1 MAEVSVG
8 VGLSLSVAV
17 ADLKGALAA
26 ASRVVERRTT
36 IPILSHIKLVAEGDR
51 LSIVATDLDLELRTV
66 IPAEITTP
74 GTTTLPAILVNDIAK
89 KIGDGERLTIAPGEG
104 GQFRLTAGRSK
115 WQVQALPADDFPD
128 LFAGD
133 LPIRFALA
141 PAAIKEIAD
150 RLSFAISSEETRYY
164 LNGIYLHATIIDG
177 APKLR
182 AVATD
187 GHRLSRMTLDQPE
200 GAAAMPGIIVPRKA
214 VAELAKLA
222 EAYGK
227 EGGAAAAIEVSE
239 TKIRV
244 AFGDTA
250 LTSKLIDGTY
260 PDYARVVPASA
271 EHTVALPRAAFLE
284 AVDRVMT
291 VSSERGRAV
300 KFAFGSDVVGD
311 VMTLTCV
318 NPDAGRGEEELGNI
332 EITGAPPE
340 CGFNARYVLDCL
352 QALASDRI
360 VLGLNSEGG
369 PARLHAPD
377 KADELLVVLMP
388 MRV

>member
-1 MAEVSVG
+1 MSSVSVG

-36 IPILSHIKLVAEGDR
+36 IPILAHVKLVAEGGR
-51 LSIVATDLDLELRTV
+51 LSILATDLDLELRTV
-66 IPAEITTP
+66 IPAEVTTP
-74 GTTTLPAILVNDIAK
+74 GTTTLPALLLNDIVK
-89 KIGDGERLTIAPGEG
+89 RIDERERLQVAPGEG
-104 GQFRLTAGRSK
+104 GLFTLKAGRSK
-115 WQVQALPADDFPD
+115 WQVQALPAEDFPD
-128 LFAGD
+128 LAIGAFETSFT
-133 LPIRFALA
+133 LS
-141 PAAIKEIAD
+141 PANLKEIAD
-150 RLSFAISSEETRYY
+150 RLSFAICTEETRYY
-164 LNGIYLHATIIDG
+164 LNGVYLHAPVIDG
-177 APKLR
+177 AAKLR

-187 GHRLSRMTLDQPE
+187 GHRLARLTLDQPA
-200 GAAAMPGIIVPRKA
+200 GAAAMPGIIVPRKT

-222 EAYGK
+222 ESFGK
-227 EGGAAAAIEVSE
+227 EGGTTATIEVSE

-260 PDYARVVPASA
+260 PDYSRVVPPEAQ
-271 EHTVALPRAAFLE
+271 HTVTLPRAAFLE
-284 AVDRVMT
+284 AVDRVT
-291 VSSERGRAV
+291 AVSSERGRAV
-300 KFAFGSDVVGD
+300 KFAFGSDVAGEL
-311 VMTLTCV
+311 MTLTCV
-318 NPDAGRGEEELGNI
+318 NPDAGRGEDEIGNI
-332 EITGAPPE
+332 EIAGAPPE

-352 QALASDRI
+352 QALGGDRV
-360 VLGLNSEGG
+360 VLGLNETGS